1 MDTIKAETFADG
13 RSRSRD
19 NAELIVA
26 KCQCPFVIILSW
38 KCKER
43 NIFGVCWSSSK
54 METAFL
60 LEKTALFWELG
71 IRVRDDAFQSLKP
84 TKMNDPVDHQVNLS

>member
-1 MDTIKAETFADG
+1 
-13 RSRSRD
+13 
-19 NAELIVA
+19 
-26 KCQCPFVIILSW
+26 
-38 KCKER
+38 
-43 NIFGVCWSSSK
+43 